1 MMSLDMSRDRI
12 EPEMAGLRLGIV
24 FWLAVIGLFV
34 MTNIVIE
41 MASGAAVMNGELRG
55 TDSYMRLLRVTQ
67 LYETGDWFDLAIPR
81 SNAPYGESLHWT
93 RPADL
98 VYLAGALVLQPFFGF
113 EQALFLWGVCVGPVL
128 HIAMVMVLVWA
139 VAPVFDQERRFL
151 LILAL
156 LAQIAIWPHGLFGR
170 TDHHMLIFLVFVA
183 TLGGAWRTL
192 LGPPRPAVALAAGA
206 AAGLGLWLSVEF
218 LVVIAVLFA
227 AFTICWVRAGGEQ
240 ASRNL
245 WHALGLTAVVALALL
260 VERPPTDW
268 WAEEFDR
275 ISIVHLLVGLLAVAF
290 WAAMTVLSRPGP
302 AGETTSRR
310 LLLCAVGAAAAGG
323 MMLLV
328 FPKFFAGPEVDYDPG
343 LQEIFLPYVNE
354 TQPLLPY
361 NLSDTGWL
369 LIYLGSALFAVPL
382 LVLRLWRHRSEEVW
396 RFWLLIALGL
406 LAYLPLAVAMR
417 RFTGFPAMLMAI
429 VIADLLAS
437 VLARVRDENI
447 VRRMLVLAVA
457 VPTIV
462 FAPVAAGGAFL
473 SAGQAQLAGQA
484 QGSRSCRMA
493 PLIRELNRPDG
504 LGAAPLTVLAMV
516 NFGPRLMYDTPHRVI
531 TTPYPRNPDGQ
542 LDAFRI
548 YKATDLEAARQ
559 LVEERRIDLIV
570 TCVKRPMYGGLSR
583 PEDTLDSRL
592 RRGEVPDWLRPVAI
606 SDEASREID
615 IFRVH
620 RPDG

>member
-1 MMSLDMSRDRI
+1 
-12 EPEMAGLRLGIV
+12 
-24 FWLAVIGLFV
+24 
-34 MTNIVIE
+34 
-41 MASGAAVMNGELRG
+41 
-55 TDSYMRLLRVTQ
+55 
-67 LYETGDWFDLAIPR
+67 
-81 SNAPYGESLHWT
+81 
-93 RPADL
+93 
-98 VYLAGALVLQPFFGF
+98 
-113 EQALFLWGVCVGPVL
+113 
-128 HIAMVMVLVWA
+128 
-139 VAPVFDQERRFL
+139 
-151 LILAL
+151 
-156 LAQIAIWPHGLFGR
+156 
-170 TDHHMLIFLVFVA
+170 
-183 TLGGAWRTL
+183 
-192 LGPPRPAVALAAGA
+192 
-206 AAGLGLWLSVEF
+206 
-218 LVVIAVLFA
+218 
-227 AFTICWVRAGGEQ
+227 
-240 ASRNL
+240 
-245 WHALGLTAVVALALL
+245 VVALALM
-260 VERPPTDW
+260 VERPPADW
-268 WAEEFDR
+268 WAEEYDR

-290 WAAMTVLSRPGP
+290 WAVMTVLSRAGR
-302 AGETTSRR
+302 AGEATNRR
-310 LLLCAVGAAAAGG
+310 LLLCALGAAAAGS

-343 LQEIFLPYVNE
+343 LRGIFLDYVNE

-361 NLSDTGWL
+361 NLRDTGWL
-369 LIYLGSALFAVPL
+369 LIYLGSALFAVPFL
-382 LVLRLWRHRSEEVW
+382 LLRLWQHRSEEVW

-437 VLARVRDENI
+437 LLARVRDKNI
-447 VRRMLVLAVA
+447 VRRMLFLALA

-493 PLIRELNRPDG
+493 PLIRELNRPEG

-606 SDEASREID
+606 SDEASREIN